1 VDREIRDEIR
11 KELEKRGITSD
22 SITEIQ
28 FDFVKDKGDYWKV
41 SLGNFEELR
50 IEKEVEEDDDRAE

>member
-11 KELEKRGITSD
+11 KELEKRGIISD

-41 SLGNFEELR
+41 SLDDFEELK
-50 IEKEVEEDDDRAE
+50 IKKEAEE